1 MYQPLDAAAKAIALR
16 PGQPQPMPFK
26 RPKAKAE
33 PSKLSTAATAGLEA
47 QCIILT
53 KQGPSPSEEAPL
65 NEGAAQT
72 ANPEGNSEGNP
83 EENTDASP
91 EISKTD
97 RAGIDFS
104 QSHWTN
110 LAIGGLLLSL
120 PVGVSAAAYHV
131 IATPPQPNCNQ
142 PQRLRSDLAE
152 LQCLRRAMQSEDNS
166 NIVHSLQALQNWSEE
181 SPVYALSQRLL
192 EDWSVVA
199 LSLAHQEFEA
209 GQWDSAARLAAAVP
223 AQVELSS
230 QAQERLTLWQKVQ
243 QQGENAHRSALAALE
258 QQNWKAARNH
268 AKTLASLGNDYWR
281 QQGIQALPE
290 QIEMAQQAQQPTA
303 DEGQLSAIAPIQQ
316 QPVPPSGAQRQSLPA
331 VPATP
336 GRSRFSMPVLV
347 SLERLTVADPK
358 PETPGFSTLA

>member
-26 RPKAKAE
+26 RPKAKVE

-47 QCIILT
+47 QCLT
-53 KQGPSPSEEAPL
+53 LPKQKPSLSEEESL
-65 NEGAAQT
+65 NEGVAQE
-72 ANPEGNSEGNP
+72 ANPETDSEIP
-83 EENTDASP
+83 ETES
-91 EISKTD
+91 
-97 RAGIDFS
+97 AGIDFS

-110 LAIGGLLLSL
+110 LAIGGLLMSL
-120 PVGVSAAAYHV
+120 PIGVSAAAYHV
-131 IATPPQPNCNQ
+131 IATPPKPNCNQ
-142 PQRLRSDLAE
+142 PQQLQSDLAE

-166 NIVHSLQALQNWSEE
+166 NIVRSLQALQNWSEE
-181 SPVYALSQRLL
+181 SPVYPLSQRLL

-223 AQVELSS
+223 AQVELGS

-243 QQGENAHRSALAALE
+243 QQGESAHRLALKALE
-258 QQNWKAARNH
+258 QQDWQTARSH
-268 AKTLASLGNDYWR
+268 AQTLASLGNDYWR

-290 QIEMAQQAQQPTA
+290 QIEMAQQAQQPIA
-303 DEGQLSAIAPIQQ
+303 DEGQLSAIAPTPQ
-316 QPVPPSGAQRQSLPA
+316 QPTPSSGAQRQSLPA

-336 GRSRFSMPVLV
+336 GRSRFSMPVLI
-347 SLERLTVADPK
+347 SLERLTVVDPK
-358 PETPGFSTLA
+358 PATPGFSTLA